1 MSAVRKPKPEKGGN
15 KITAKSKKLA
25 KLKKMKDLKGKL
37 RKQAQKV
44 GKPIRDKKLKE
55 IGEGERA
62 KRILNKTFKDK
73 NKRNLKG
80 KTTSEKAREL
90 KRFAKQKAKMKIAQ
104 AKIDASKKAAEI
116 ASNIKNSKAGKL
128 VGKGVAKGLN
138 FFKQRRINS
147 LRRDEAKINT
157 KIDNAILRIK
167 KKNVKGVAALRN
179 IKSLNEEDYDVETAS
194 ADALK
199 RLANNIKNANKKSFP
214 KRLSQLSKHKASKD
228 NTCKKLQEVSGG
240 EQTCEGWTAPPPKK
254 AKKPPKLKF

>member
-1 MSAVRKPKPEKGGN
+1 MSARRKPKKGGN
-15 KITAKSKKLA
+15 KIKAKGNNLA
-25 KLKKMKDLKGKL
+25 KLKKMKDLKGTM
-37 RKQAQKV
+37 RKA
-44 GKPIRDKKLKE
+44 GKAARDKKLKK

-73 NKRNLKG
+73 NKLNLKG
-80 KTTSEKAREL
+80 KKGFAKATEL
-90 KRFAKQKAKMKIAQ
+90 KRIAKQKAKMKIAQ

-116 ASNIKNSKAGKL
+116 ASNIKNSKAGKF

-138 FFKQRRINS
+138 FFKQKRINS

-199 RLANNIKNANKKSFP
+199 RLANNIRNANKKSFP
-214 KRLSQLSKHKASKD
+214 SRLSKLAKHKASKD
-228 NTCKKLQEVSGG
+228 NTCKKLKEVSGG
-240 EQTCEGWTAPPPKK
+240 KQTCEGWTAPPPKK
-254 AKKPPKLKF
+254 GKKPPKLKF

>member
-1 MSAVRKPKPEKGGN
+1 MSAVRKPKGGNRKPKKGGN
-15 KITAKSKKLA
+15 KIKAKGNKFKKIA
-25 KLKKMKDLKGKL
+25 KAVKTGTKIDS
-37 RKQAQKV
+37 RF
-44 GKPIRDKKLKE
+44 KE
-55 IGEGERA
+55 
-62 KRILNKTFKDK
+62 K
-73 NKRNLKG
+73 NELNLKG
-80 KTTSEKAREL
+80 KKGFAKATET
-90 KRFAKQKAKMKIAQ
+90 KRFLKQKAKMKIAQ

-138 FFKQRRINS
+138 FFKQKRINS

-157 KIDNAILRIK
+157 KIDNTILTIK

-199 RLANNIKNANKKSFP
+199 RLANNIRNANKKSFP
-214 KRLSQLSKHKASKD
+214 SRLSKLAKHKASKD
-228 NTCKKLQEVSGG
+228 KTCKKLDKVSGG

-254 AKKPPKLKF
+254 GKKPPKLKF